1 MDLGIG
7 QPKINDASNILDI
20 KIPKEMEN
28 AISTGHPHIDRL
40 YAGDGVIAGTVSL
53 VTGDPGAGKST
64 LMVDLADRLTARGI
78 KALYISG
85 EESLYQIR
93 RVVKRLGL
101 KHGFIPAYNTEA
113 QAIIEQVERLRK
125 VEAKKPLR
133 KRAKIMV
140 IVDSL
145 QCIRWRRD
153 EGQRGRPMSDEKQ
166 SLRGLELLTA
176 YAKNNWIPLFIV
188 GHVNKKGE
196 FAGKQTIKHI
206 VDCHLHLSVEVD
218 PESGMEER
226 ILEMKKNRFG
236 PTGVYYAAD
245 MTAKGLVFQT
255 SAESFA
261 NETGEETSEEQGPQR
276 RGRSKKKR

>member
-7 QPKINDASNILDI
+7 QPTVTDSTNILDI
-20 KIPKEMEN
+20 EIPKEMEH
-28 AISTGHPHIDRL
+28 AIPTGHPHIDRL

-64 LMVDLADRLTARGI
+64 LMADLADRLTGRGI
-78 KALYISG
+78 KAVYVSG
-85 EESLYQIR
+85 EESLYQVR

-101 KHGFIPAYNTEA
+101 KNGFIPAYDTEA
-113 QAIIEQVERLRK
+113 QSIIEQVERLK
-125 VEAKKPLR
+125 AAEAHKPAR

-145 QCIRWRRD
+145 QCLRFRRE

-166 SLRGLELLTA
+166 ALQALELLTA
-176 YAKNNWIPLFIV
+176 YAKNNWLPLFII

-206 VDCHLHLSVEVD
+206 VDCHLHLSVDVD
-218 PESGMEER
+218 PDTGMEER

-236 PTGVYYAAD
+236 PTGVYYAAE
-245 MTAKGLVFQT
+245 MTAKGLVFQA
-255 SAESFA
+255 SADSFA
-261 NETGEETSEEQGPQR
+261 DEEDDAEDSAPKGR
-276 RGRSKKKR
+276 RKAKR